1 MRMDSDG
8 NLQSHTRAF
17 TKQALVEIYEELSPR
32 IFRYAYRML
41 GDPNLAEDCVSET
54 FSRFL
59 QAVKSG
65 KGPRENVQAYL
76 YRVAHNWITDQYR
89 RRPAITVPL
98 EQEWITDETQNP
110 DGAVAQSLE
119 HERVRKALLRLPD
132 DQHKVIVLRVLEN
145 MSHREVAETL
155 GKTAEATRALQ
166 HRALITLRSVLVETE
181 EPYG

>member
-59 QAVKSG
+59 QAAKNG
-65 KGPRENVQAYL
+65 KGPLENTQGYL
-76 YRVAHNWITDQYR
+76 FRVAHNLITDHYR
-89 RRPAITVPL
+89 RPPLTVPL
-98 EQEWITDETQNP
+98 EHEWIADDSQNP
-110 DGAVAQSLE
+110 DGLVGQGLE
-119 HERVRKALLRLPD
+119 RERLRKALLELPD
-132 DQHKVIVLRVLEN
+132 DQHKVIVLRVLEK
-145 MSHREVAETL
+145 MSHREVAEIL

-166 HRALITLRSVLVETE
+166 HRALTALRSVLVETE